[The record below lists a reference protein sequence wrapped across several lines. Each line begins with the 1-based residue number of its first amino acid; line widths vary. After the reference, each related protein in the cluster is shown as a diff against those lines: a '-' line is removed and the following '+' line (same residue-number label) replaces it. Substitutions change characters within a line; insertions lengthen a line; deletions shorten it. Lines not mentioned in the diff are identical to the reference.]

1 MMIFLLLSDMTHHKT
16 STVYA
21 LSSGH
26 GTCGVSVIRITGALA
41 GRALMAMTSTSKL
54 PPPRHAQLKKL
65 IHPIHK
71 EVLDQ
76 ALTLWLVKRRTKLP
90 QVSHFHEIILQVSCT

>member
-1 MMIFLLLSDMTHHKT
+1 MTHHT
-16 STVYA
+16 GFSTVYA

-54 PPPRHAQLKKL
+54 PPPRQAQLKKL
-65 IHPIHK
+65 IHPINK

-76 ALTLWLVKRRTKLP
+76 ALTLWLVAKKF
-90 QVSHFHEIILQVSCT
+90 VNINWHF

>member
-1 MMIFLLLSDMTHHKT
+1 MMIFLLLSDCLLVNMTHHKA

-90 QVSHFHEIILQVSCT
+90 QVLF

>member
-90 QVSHFHEIILQVSCT
+90 KVLF